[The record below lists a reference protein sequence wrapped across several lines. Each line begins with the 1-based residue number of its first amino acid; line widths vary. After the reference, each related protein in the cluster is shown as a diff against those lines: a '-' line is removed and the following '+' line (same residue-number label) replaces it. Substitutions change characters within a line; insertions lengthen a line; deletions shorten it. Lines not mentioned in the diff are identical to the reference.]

1 MTESGDN
8 LLQQLDRYTVQER
21 IGTGGMARVY
31 RASDNTLDR
40 DVAVKVLHEHLAD
53 DENFR
58 ARFEREAKFIAKL
71 NHPNVIQIFDYAT
84 LERNDNYLCYM
95 VMTYLPGQSLKDIMD
110 ENMESERVMPSDQ
123 ILRITQDI
131 TAALDYAHRQGM
143 VHRDIKPANILFDE
157 RGQAI
162 LTDFGIARLAE
173 SSKLTQENVA
183 VGTPAYM
190 APEQAAGEKV
200 DARTDIYA
208 FGVILYELLAG
219 QPPFG
224 DDGSISV
231 LIKHLNEPVPPLTEL
246 EHIDNEYLDAIVMKA
261 LAKNPTDRYQSAG
274 EIATDLEQ
282 AIAGQPPQALTNAPQ
297 APTPI
302 EGPNTTRITAPFATV
317 DQPTTPQRN
326 NTPLT
331 ILIAGLL
338 AVILLLGT
346 AFFLNQQNVRVVV
359 APTLEQP
366 AIPTATPTLD
376 PSAFRNLGGIDS
388 MTQDEENASDVNS
401 MTSADDMGFM
411 TDFSP
416 NDDIARAYWPL
427 QTTVIGSREGEVT
440 RELSDQGVYIITN
453 TIRNL
458 AANSIIS
465 DFYYTKPIS
474 IRAEMSLTTESE
486 NNSGYGLVFHYQDE
500 QNYGVFAVDGEG
512 RYSIWFLEAG
522 QWRELRNLPD
532 EDWTRNAVVNQRGKP
547 NSIRLDIRDATLAGF
562 VNGEKLVELTDDSIT
577 EGGVG
582 VYMANP
588 NRENAIAE
596 VLVDSYEVI
605 LVDEEDDNTSSMTGS

>member
-465 DFYYTKPIS
+465 DFYYKKPIS